1 MCHNVK
7 TNSGT
12 NNSLE
17 FLMLI
22 PFRAHGYCNKIYTQ
36 HSNVVADL
44 DLEYKYIYIA
54 YCLFTL
60 HVWCIICMHVCTYCR
75 LSC

>member
-12 NNSLE
+12 RIPHVNS
-17 FLMLI
+17 F
-22 PFRAHGYCNKIYTQ
+22 PCRYCNKTYTQ

-60 HVWCIICMHVCTYCR
+60 HVW
-75 LSC
+75 